1 MDQSTQNEKLY
12 ELLVNIKNN
21 PMNLIDRDISREDES
36 IYKHLIKLDLV
47 INLIIENYYSGP
59 VINAEYALITENGYA
74 FLKKIDEQKRLI
86 RMTKKN
92 RYIQLQVLLERIE
105 NGEIGLSQSNPRVRE
120 TDYLDLFQF
129 AIANSFIK
137 GVSVIPINGKI
148 YAIAGEPRITP
159 EGYEVLETSFNELEK
174 NQNIMSQTFNFN
186 GGDFKNST
194 FGNENIQNNK
204 E

>member
-1 MDQSTQNEKLY
+1 MEQATQNEKLY
-12 ELLVNIKNN
+12 ELLMNIKNN
-21 PMNLIDRDISREDES
+21 SMNLIDSDISREDE
-36 IYKHLIKLDLV
+36 IVYKQLIKLGLV
-47 INLIIENYYSGP
+47 INLTIENYYSGP
-59 VINAEYALITENGYA
+59 VINAEHTLITEKGYA
-74 FLKKIDEQKRLI
+74 FLKKIDEQKRPI

-105 NGEIGLSQSNPRVRE
+105 NGETGLNQPNPRVRE

-129 AIANSFIK
+129 AIDNSFVK

-148 YAIAGEPRITP
+148 YAIAGDPRITP
-159 EGYEVLETSFNELEK
+159 EGYEILETSFNEIEK
-174 NQNIMSQTFNFN
+174 NQNIVFQTLNFN

-194 FGNENIQNNK
+194 FGNENTQNNK

>member
-1 MDQSTQNEKLY
+1 MEQATQNEKLY

-21 PMNLIDRDISREDES
+21 SMNLIDSDISREDE
-36 IYKHLIKLDLV
+36 IVYKHLIELDLV
-47 INLIIENYYSGP
+47 INLIVENYYSGP
-59 VINAEYALITENGYA
+59 VINAEHALITENGYA
-74 FLKKIDEQKRLI
+74 FLKKIDEQKRPI

-105 NGEIGLSQSNPRVRE
+105 NGETGLSQPNQRVRE

-129 AIANSFIK
+129 AIANAYVK
-137 GVSVIPINGKI
+137 GASVLPINGKI
-148 YAIAGEPRITP
+148 YAVAGEPRITP
-159 EGYEVLETSFNELEK
+159 EGYEILETSFNEIEK
-174 NQNIMSQTFNFN
+174 NQNIIFQALNFN

-194 FGNENIQNNK
+194 FGNENTQNNK

>member
-1 MDQSTQNEKLY
+1 MKQSTQNEKFY
-12 ELLVNIKNN
+12 ELLMNIKNN
-21 PMNLIDRDISREDES
+21 SMDLIDDDISREDEI
-36 IYKHLIKLDLV
+36 IYKHLI
-47 INLIIENYYSGP
+47 NLGFLTNVTIENYYSGP
-59 VINAEYALITENGYA
+59 IINAEYALITENGYA
-74 FLKKIDEQKRLI
+74 FIEKIDEQKRLI

-105 NGEIGLSQSNPRVRE
+105 SNEKNLSQPNPRVRE

-129 AIANSFIK
+129 AVKHSFVK
-137 GVSVIPINGKI
+137 GASVIPINGKI

-159 EGYEVLETSFNELEK
+159 EGYEVLETSFNELEN